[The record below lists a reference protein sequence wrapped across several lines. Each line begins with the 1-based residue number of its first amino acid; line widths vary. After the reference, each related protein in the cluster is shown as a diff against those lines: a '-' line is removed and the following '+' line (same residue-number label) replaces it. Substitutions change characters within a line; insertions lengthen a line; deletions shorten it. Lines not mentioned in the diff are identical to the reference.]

1 MEKERSRL
9 RINLDSLSGNKK
21 EPGAASQW
29 TTTHTGTPFQQY
41 NCVDPHRLLPQGVR
55 YSQLQKSSAK
65 KKKWK
70 QVKRFSSSVIITEVI
85 IYKNTEDCPSLDILS
100 PMVAYPILGQ
110 IFQQSL
116 PLIQ

>member
-65 KKKWK
+65 KKKMETKW
-70 QVKRFSSSVIITEVI
+70 FSSSVIITEVI

-110 IFQQSL
+110 IFQQNL